1 MNRDEHIKK
10 REAFYNQSPE
20 FWADLYGQE
29 YGLYD
34 VHLVDD
40 EFVQGTK
47 EFANKMGQLFFKT
60 AQLLRSE
67 TIGEETFL
75 EMGYPKETISFMR
88 QIGITSETVIG
99 RFDSVFV
106 DGTHKLLEFN
116 ADTPTFIY
124 ELFKMNGKVCEELQY
139 EDPNAYEEEV
149 LKKAVQQA
157 IKDSYK
163 LLNTSHFPNIV
174 FTSHFDHVE
183 DRNTLLYL
191 MELSGFEAKYVPLH
205 ELTIVKGEVLL
216 DNNGQPIDVLYRQ
229 TFPIE
234 SLLLDEDNDTHE
246 KIGQQLMD
254 LVADKKLAVINPP
267 SAFLLQNKAV
277 MSVIWGLHE
286 EGSPFFT
293 EEEHGWIEK
302 HFLPTYL
309 EPEPFLK
316 DKRKFVKKPI
326 FGREGDTVEIFD
338 GSGVMVEEELQ
349 KSYTH
354 YLSVYQQYV
363 DLPKTT
369 FKSVNGLT
377 EGHIMVGSFLLNG
390 TASSIGFRVGHQIT
404 NNLSY
409 FLPIGIKK

>member
-1 MNRDEHIKK
+1 MNLQEHIDK
-10 REAFYNQSPE
+10 REKFYHQVPE

-34 VHLVDD
+34 VHLVDK
-40 EFVQGTK
+40 EFVRQAR
-47 EFANKMGQLFFKT
+47 EFAHKMGQLFFKT
-60 AQLLRSE
+60 ASLLRSE

-75 EMGYPKETISFMR
+75 EMGYPKETIKFMR
-88 QIGITSETVIG
+88 QVGISAETVIG

-106 DGTHKLLEFN
+106 EGTHKLLEFN

-124 ELFKMNGKVCEELQY
+124 ELFRMNGRVCEEFGY
-139 EDPNAYEEEV
+139 KDPNVNEEEV
-149 LKKAVQQA
+149 LKNTVQQA

-163 LLNTSHFPNIV
+163 LLNRSHYPNIV
-174 FTSHFDHVE
+174 FTSHHDHVE

-191 MELSGFEAKYVPLH
+191 MEQSGLRANYVPLH
-205 ELTIVKGEVLL
+205 ELTIIKGEALL
-216 DNNGQPIDVLYRQ
+216 DNEGRPIDVLYRQ

-234 SLLLDEDNDTHE
+234 SLILDEDHETHE
-246 KIGQQLMD
+246 KIGLQLMD
-254 LVADKKLAVINPP
+254 LVLKRKLAVVNPP

-286 EGSPFFT
+286 EQSPFFS
-293 EEEHGWIEK
+293 EEEHSWIQE

-309 EPEPFLK
+309 EPDAFLK
-316 DKRKFVKKPI
+316 NKVKFVKKPI

-338 GSGVMVEEELQ
+338 GSGMKVEEELQ

-354 YLSVYQQYV
+354 YLSVYQKYV

-369 FKSVNGLT
+369 FKTVKGVT
-377 EGHIMVGSFLLNG
+377 EGHIMVGTFLLNG
-390 TASSIGFRVGHQIT
+390 EASSIGFRVGHQIT

-409 FLPIGIKK
+409 FLPVGMNK

>member
-1 MNRDEHIKK
+1 MDLHKHTEK
-10 REAFYNQSPE
+10 RQKFYDKAPE

-34 VHLVDD
+34 IHLVDQD
-40 EFVQGTK
+40 FVQQTK
-47 EFANKMGQLFFKT
+47 DFANKMGQLFFKT
-60 AQLLRSE
+60 ATLLRSDA
-67 TIGEETFL
+67 ISAETFL
-75 EMGYPKETISFMR
+75 EMGYPKEAIEFMR
-88 QIGITSETVIG
+88 QTGIPAETVIG
-99 RFDSVFV
+99 RFDSVVV

-124 ELFKMNGKVCEELQY
+124 ELFKMNGKVCDEFGVRNPNVTEEQL
-139 EDPNAYEEEV
+139 
-149 LKKAVQQA
+149 LKNTVNHA
-157 IKDSYK
+157 IKESYK
-163 LLNTSHFPNIV
+163 LLNRSHYPNIV
-174 FTSHFDHVE
+174 FTSHLDHVE

-191 MELSGFEAKYVPLH
+191 MELSGLRAKYVPLH
-205 ELTIVKGEVLL
+205 ELTIMEGEALF
-216 DNNGQPIDVLYRQ
+216 DNEGRPIDVLYRQ

-234 SLLLDEDNDTHE
+234 SLILDEDPDTHE
-246 KIGQQLMD
+246 KIGLQLLD
-254 LVADKKLAVINPP
+254 LVSKRRLTIVNPP

-286 EGSPFFT
+286 ENSPFFT

-309 EPEPFLK
+309 EPDAFLK
-316 DKRKFVKKPI
+316 DQMKFVKKPI

-369 FKSVNGLT
+369 FNTVNGET
-377 EGHIMVGSFLLNG
+377 EGHVMVGTFLLNG
-390 TASSIGFRVGHQIT
+390 VASSFGFRVGHQIT

-409 FLPIGIKK
+409 YLPVGLQK